1 MPQLMQ
7 GWREGLIFFYEEF
20 LLQEQPM
27 AANYAINLAVHY
39 SPQLNKESCGKSKG

>member
-7 GWREGLIFFYEEF
+7 GWREGLIFFYGEF

-27 AANYAINLAVHY
+27 AANYAIIQAVHY
-39 SPQLNKESCGKSKG
+39 SHQLNKESCGKSKG